1 MKKYGSP
8 IVVLNL
14 MKKTE
19 EKGRRDRRRE
29 GILSDEFRRQVT
41 TILLR
46 QTSLK
51 HILINS
57 GNHIKFLMIFNH
69 NIFKG

>member
-29 GILSDEFRRQVT
+29 GILSDEFRRQVSFWN
-41 TILLR
+41 IVSSNNALLV
-46 QTSLK
+46 
-51 HILINS
+51 I
-57 GNHIKFLMIFNH
+57 MIWYVTFNQ
-69 NIFKG
+69 NFVYKIFEG

>member
-29 GILSDEFRRQVT
+29 GILSDEFRSQVA
-41 TILLR
+41 IIFLIAVS
-46 QTSLK
+46 QTV
-51 HILINS
+51 HIISENLT
-57 GNHIKFLMIFNH
+57 HVIFNH
-69 NIFKG
+69 HIFKG

>member
-29 GILSDEFRRQVT
+29 GILSDEFRRQVSFWN
-41 TILLR
+41 IVLY
-46 QTSLK
+46 
-51 HILINS
+51 
-57 GNHIKFLMIFNH
+57 H
-69 NIFKG
+69 NALF